1 MKKIFQLVILLALFF
16 SLPIQSF
23 ASVNNAVTTHLG
35 KNNAAVTIRDAE
47 TGKIVFS
54 QNGDKLMR
62 PASNMKLVS
71 GAAALNML
79 GEDYRFKTDLY
90 IDGIVVNG
98 TLNGNVYIKG
108 SGDPTL
114 TREDF
119 IEFAE
124 ILMENGI
131 RTINGHLIGDDGAF
145 SGSTLPPGVL
155 KSDETYYFGART
167 SAITMSPNNDFDAST
182 IIITASPGK
191 VGAKPSYSVYPNSS
205 GMVISNQ
212 AKTVKKGS
220 ANTVTIKRA
229 YNTNRIIISGNL
241 PQGSSKK
248 EWVTLQ
254 DPSKNTM
261 DAIKQTLKGK
271 GLKFEKSSQL
281 KIGKV
286 PQNATLLYTN
296 ESRPLAA
303 IFPAFMKLSNNSI
316 ADILVKAMGKEHLG
330 EGSTN
335 KGVTLLKKYSESLNI
350 SVSNWRFTDGSGLS
364 NSNRV
369 TSNGLSQLL
378 YKVQHEPYF
387 DTFYD
392 SLPVAG
398 NKDRLIGGTLKSRLA
413 SSGLQ
418 NRIFAKTG
426 YIPNVYT
433 LSGYMKGQ
441 SGKQYI
447 FSILLENK
455 SSGTVYIDRT
465 MAALVK
471 NL

>member
-124 ILMENGI
+124 ILLENGI

-191 VGAKPSYSVYPNSS
+191 VGAKPSFSVYPNSS

-212 AKTVKKGS
+212 AKTVKKGN

-261 DAIKQTLKGK
+261 DAIRQTLKGK

-350 SVSNWRFTDGSGLS
+350 SVSNWRFADGSGLS